1 MEPKVNYTLVGLFI
15 ALLGAATV
23 TGVLWLSRTDYRGV
37 YDRYYTFM
45 DESVS
50 GLSRDSY
57 VKYQGVEVGRV
68 KEIAS

>member
-15 ALLGAATV
+15 ALLGAAAL

-45 DESVS
+45 
-50 GLSRDSY
+50 LSRLYSSSC
-57 VKYQGVEVGRV
+57 
-68 KEIAS
+68 ASENSQNRAETVPNNLL